1 MDKLIIVLI
10 LLLGI
15 IAVAQ
20 LMRVLE
26 LSKEIREDKPHQIP
40 EGDIK
45 MNANLWLL
53 FGLAFMVST
62 FYMIGKYGMGDL
74 PVAAS
79 EHGAKTDWLLKI
91 NFYII
96 ILVFAATH
104 ILLFLFANKYHYR
117 KDRKALFFP
126 HDNKL
131 ELLWTI
137 VPACVLAVIIILG
150 LKTWNEMTAESSKE
164 AVRIELYSKQF
175 EWFARYSGDDNT
187 LGHSDFRLVHSNNPV
202 GVQTNA
208 TIDSAIVR
216 LQKTVDDIALQMANA
231 DAPKETAH
239 IMTDAAYA
247 KAKAKKER
255 TQRHIKR
262 LKDIKASMTP
272 EIEKKAMD
280 DKVIKLKEIHLIVN
294 KDYELTFRSQDVI
307 HSAYMPH
314 FRLQMNT
321 VPGMTTRFKFKPT
334 ITTDSMRTVVGNDKF
349 DYILLCNK
357 ICGSAHYN
365 MQMVV
370 KVDTEEGYKKW
381 YAEQK
386 TFKQEIMP
394 EAAPAEKTEEVA
406 VADSS
411 AAPADSV
418 KITALK

>member
-1 MDKLIIVLI
+1 
-10 LLLGI
+10 
-15 IAVAQ
+15 
-20 LMRVLE
+20 
-26 LSKEIREDKPHQIP
+26 
-40 EGDIK
+40 
-45 MNANLWLL
+45 
-53 FGLAFMVST
+53 
-62 FYMIGKYGMGDL
+62 
-74 PVAAS
+74 
-79 EHGAKTDWLLKI
+79 
-91 NFYII
+91 
-96 ILVFAATH
+96 
-104 ILLFLFANKYHYR
+104 
-117 KDRKALFFP
+117 
-126 HDNKL
+126 
-131 ELLWTI
+131 
-137 VPACVLAVIIILG
+137 
-150 LKTWNEMTAESSKE
+150 
-164 AVRIELYSKQF
+164 
-175 EWFARYSGDDNT
+175 
-187 LGHSDFRLVHSNNPV
+187 VHSNNPV

-262 LKDIKASMTP
+262 LKDLKASMTP

-411 AAPADSV
+411 AVPADSV